1 LAGRRIDTQI
11 DFNLVQRWIKVCSAH
26 GPACSKQ
33 TFFGRKVS
41 HIRLIDID
49 RRRLVWRTTSE
60 AYTALSYMWGPPS
73 LPQVRLT
80 RSTQAGLFLDGALAE
95 DNNMIPRTIRDAMLV
110 CERLA
115 IPYLWVDAL
124 CIEQDSTDFNAHLR
138 MMNDIYASAYLTL
151 AAAAG
156 EDSWA
161 GLPGVLPNSRK
172 IHQTSIAIDGWDI
185 GLATPHFLSF
195 VIRSP
200 WANRGW
206 TFQERLFSKRMLIFG
221 EHQCFFYC

>member
-1 LAGRRIDTQI
+1 
-11 DFNLVQRWIKVCSAH
+11 
-26 GPACSKQ
+26 
-33 TFFGRKVS
+33 
-41 HIRLIDID
+41 
-49 RRRLVWRTTSE
+49 
-60 AYTALSYMWGPPS
+60 MWGPPS

-124 CIEQDSTDFNAHLR
+124 CIEQDSPGFNAHLR

-161 GLPGVLPNSRK
+161 GWPGVLPNSRK
-172 IHQTSIAIDGWDI
+172 IHQTSIAKDGCDI
-185 GLATPHFLSF
+185 GLATPHFLSS

-206 TFQERLFSKRMLIFG
+206 TSRNDYFLSGYLYLGNTSASSTVTKPSESKLP
-221 EHQCFFYC
+221 